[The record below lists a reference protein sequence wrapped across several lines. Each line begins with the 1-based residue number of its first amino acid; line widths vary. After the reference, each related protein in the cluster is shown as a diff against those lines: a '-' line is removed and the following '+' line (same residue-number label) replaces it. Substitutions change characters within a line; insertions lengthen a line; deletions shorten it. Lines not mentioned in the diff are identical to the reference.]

1 MGYNLSKIE
10 YVKAVKVPIWNKT
23 DVQVQVKIIIKL
35 QDAID
40 LQNISVKLVSNKA
53 GFNQIDK
60 RWLKNYKKLWNIPEN
75 VYDLLA
81 YFCGEK
87 KPYKKDTRDKRRMF
101 MYEMKINEQNIL
113 IDFFQKNKI
122 MVVSDIIRWRWE
134 FCAEWMLVVRKTSLY
149 EWTLKPI
156 WEVMNYYGNGEIKI
170 SPRWSILIWK
180 ITVQRKWGD
189 GWRETANMLQFKVDP
204 TKIME
209 L

>member
-40 LQNISVKLVSNKA
+40 LQNISVKLVSNNS

-60 RWLKNYKKLWNIPEN
+60 RWLKNYRTLWNIPEN
-75 VYDLLA
+75 VYSLLA

-87 KPYKKDTRDKRRMF
+87 KPYKKGTRDVRRMF
-101 MYEMKINEQNIL
+101 IDEMTTNEQNIL
-113 IDFFQKNKI
+113 IDFFSKNKI
-122 MVVSDIIRWRWE
+122 MIVSDIIRWRGE

-149 EWTLKPI
+149 EWALKPI
-156 WEVMNYYGNGEIKI
+156 WEIMNYYGNGEIKI
-170 SPRWSILIWK
+170 SPKWSILIWK
-180 ITVQRKWGD
+180 ITVQRKWWD
-189 GWRETANMLQFKVDP
+189 GWRETANMLQFKIDP